1 MVILRFA
8 FTLLLY
14 LFLFRL
20 VAALRRDLGRAARL
34 SERPERPA
42 QRALEGR
49 LVVLNGGG
57 AGLQSGQSFPLEPV
71 TIIGRA
77 PSSQILLNDGL
88 VSAQHAR
95 LRRRDARWF
104 IQDLNSTNG
113 TLLNQQP
120 LKGEQPVEYGDMIAI
135 GGVRLK
141 LAR

>member
-1 MVILRFA
+1 VLILRFA

-20 VAALRRDLGRAARL
+20 VAALRRDLGRAARQ
-34 SERPERPA
+34 SASPERPA
-42 QRALEGR
+42 RRALEGR
-49 LVVLNGGG
+49 LVVLNGAG
-57 AGLQSGQSFPLEPV
+57 AGLETGQSFPLEPV

-113 TLLNQQP
+113 TLLNQQR
-120 LKGEQPVEYGDMIAI
+120 LRGEQPIEYGDMIAI